1 MTQPTGRMAWGQAGS
16 YDAFDDR
23 VVIAAVTKGRTGLA
37 FPATVEA
44 GSGLNVIVRAPWAG
58 VADCLDL
65 TSGVVG
71 STVDQTVAASP
82 GPASGTRTD
91 TLWCDVY
98 PDEGTWALRI
108 IPQAQ
113 TAGLPGMPVATL
125 AVPAGANLASQMTI
139 TADDSLLERRMY
151 SIVPASFPLP
161 ATGGF
166 FWAESWAQVGGGGQG
181 GFSSGPVWMVPGQ
194 YYRVRFTIASVV
206 PAVVNAGS
214 LSHRIGIGSR
224 VAGQPEGASVPR
236 RVAGVRCVAAGQPQ
250 GCEVEWVFRWPRS
263 DPLTQWVFDARYWS
277 GGAQANYYL
286 ATDDSIG
293 DHGVLTVEDVGS

>member
-1 MTQPTGRMAWGQAGS
+1 MTQPTGKMSWGQAGS

-37 FPATVEA
+37 FPAIVEA
-44 GSGLNVIVRAPWAG
+44 GTGLNVIVRAPWAG

-71 STVDQTVAASP
+71 SALDQTVLASP

-91 TLWCDVY
+91 VLWCDVY

-108 IPQAQ
+108 IPQPQ
-113 TAGLPGMPVATL
+113 TAGLPGMPIATL

-139 TADDSLLERRMY
+139 TPDDSLLERRMY
-151 SIVPASFPLP
+151 SIIVANMPLP
-161 ATGGF
+161 SSGLF
-166 FWAESWAQVGGGGQG
+166 FWAESWALAESGQG
-181 GFSSGPVWMVPGQ
+181 AFSSAPVWMVPGQ
-194 YYRVRFTIASVV
+194 YYRVRYTIASVT
-206 PAVVNAGS
+206 PAVANTGS

-224 VAGQPEGASVPR
+224 VAGQPASASVPR
-236 RVAGVRCVAAGQPQ
+236 RVAGVRCVAAGHPQ
-250 GCEVEWVFRWPRS
+250 GCEVEWVFRWPRT

-286 ATDDSIG
+286 ATNDSIG
-293 DHGVLTVEDVGS
+293 DHAVLTVEDVGS